1 MEALDPVTDQIVP
14 LFHPRKM
21 SWDKNF
27 TWNADATKMLGI
39 TPTGRATIDLLQT
52 NRDGVVNM
60 RRVLTIMNEHPPD

>member
-1 MEALDPVTDQIVP
+1 MN
-14 LFHPRKM
+14 
-21 SWDKNF
+21 WDKNF